1 MYHILARAF
10 YAQQDTKTPLKVSIV
25 TMIINV
31 TLLFYLSSPERYGLS
46 GLAIAAAITG
56 SLEVVALAILL
67 NKKMGNGLFTDGL
80 FQPIF
85 KMLAIGG
92 ATALVSYTMVALLPV
107 DSSDQG
113 FFPLIPKFLAICT
126 VSSVFYGILSY
137 FAKLQEIRPFV
148 NKAVKLFKKPVIIQ

>member
-1 MYHILARAF
+1 
-10 YAQQDTKTPLKVSIV
+10 
-25 TMIINV
+25 
-31 TLLFYLSSPERYGLS
+31 
-46 GLAIAAAITG
+46 
-56 SLEVVALAILL
+56 
-67 NKKMGNGLFTDGL
+67 
-80 FQPIF
+80 
-85 KMLAIGG
+85 MLAIGG